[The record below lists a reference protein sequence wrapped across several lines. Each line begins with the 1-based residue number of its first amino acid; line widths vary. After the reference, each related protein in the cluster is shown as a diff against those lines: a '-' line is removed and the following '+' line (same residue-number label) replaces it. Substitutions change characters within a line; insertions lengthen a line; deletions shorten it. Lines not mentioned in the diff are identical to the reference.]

1 MSPALAPPWCIFADE
16 GKSVAVI
23 RAGRPGEVAD
33 VRFVPDDVVARLVSH
48 ANHWPAFA
56 GLVAEELR
64 ALNEVHRMAKEIAR
78 VPSMFDDPA
87 VRELLSEHVMPGLFA
102 EKENPH
108 MSDPVNHPK
117 HYSVHPS
124 GIEAIEICEHFS
136 FTVGN
141 AIKYLWRAGQKGNAL
156 EDIKKA
162 LWYLERA
169 VKAGD
174 GYAISESLAWKIAMV
189 VAAEPDSALG
199 RALMRLVGAAAEE
212 VRRPRKTALALEVL
226 AQELKKTIESAAT

>member
-1 MSPALAPPWCIFADE
+1 
-16 GKSVAVI
+16 
-23 RAGRPGEVAD
+23 
-33 VRFVPDDVVARLVSH
+33 
-48 ANHWPAFA
+48 
-56 GLVAEELR
+56 
-64 ALNEVHRMAKEIAR
+64 MAKEIAR

-141 AIKYLWRAGQKGNAL
+141 ALKYLWRAGEKGSRL
-156 EDIKKA
+156 EDLKKA
-162 LWYLERA
+162 IWYFERA
-169 VKAGD
+169 SENHES
-174 GYAISESLAWKIAMV
+174 YASTPALVWKVAMV
-189 VAAEPDSALG
+189 VAADPHSVLGSSLVLLFGPGNHPEQALRDVVSALRQG
-199 RALMRLVGAAAEE
+199 IV
-212 VRRPRKTALALEVL
+212 
-226 AQELKKTIESAAT
+226 SATVPQQADETT